1 MHLQGQLFLSIDDLD
16 KQRKTRSVENLSK
29 NFLSVSHPQFVQSSS
44 AQRPAGYNTLRF
56 QTIDH
61 FPRFADA
68 LLRRKL
74 FLKFRFEAPSTPHA
88 LHENW
93 FEGKWSS
100 EDRRRHDRG
109 KRPTCDVQR
118 PTLNSQF
125 TIGHIACVILDVQ
138 YWIFD
143 VRRFRADL

>member
-44 AQRPAGYNTLRF
+44 AQRSAGYNTLRF

-100 EDRRRHDRG
+100 EDYRRHGSRQTSNV
-109 KRPTCDVQR
+109 RCPTS
-118 PTLNSQF
+118 NAQF
-125 TIGHIACVILDVQ
+125 TIHDRSYRLCNIGRSVLNLRCSAFPC
-138 YWIFD
+138 
-143 VRRFRADL
+143 